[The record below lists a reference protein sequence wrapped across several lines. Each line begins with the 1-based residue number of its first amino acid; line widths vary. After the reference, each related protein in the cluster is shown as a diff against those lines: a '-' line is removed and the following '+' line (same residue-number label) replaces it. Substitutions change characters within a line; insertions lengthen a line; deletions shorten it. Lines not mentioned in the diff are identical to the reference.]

1 MPERPA
7 QTHDL
12 TSSFETLDSLLNT
25 LTDVLDIRE
34 VFDRVSDLVQRVLPH
49 DVLGVMEIS
58 EKGDHIRLLATAG
71 LPDRQTFEA
80 QVLAPDL
87 LTKPWNIAI
96 FDDVQQSIMPL
107 SSRIN
112 GQIVEVKVVEGQ
124 LVHAGDVLTV
134 IDPEDYRIAVDQA
147 AAELANA
154 EATARSCH
162 LNVPITSAGALS
174 VLDSAQASV
183 ANAQA
188 GVSAAEHNLEADKA
202 TLLQAEANAAKSD
215 ADLARYQQ
223 LVSKQDISRQQ
234 YDGAVSAA
242 RANQALVK
250 AAEARV
256 LAAQQASEQA
266 QGKLLQ
272 SRADLRNAQ
281 TAPQQISLTSAKAQ
295 AADSQVMQRKAQL
308 QQAQLNLSHTIIRSP
323 VTGIVGKR
331 SVEVGQNVGIGQEL
345 VDVVPLDD
353 IWITANFKET
363 QLSHIR
369 PGQNVEVKVD
379 AFGRKWS
386 GYVSNLGGGAG
397 SVFSLLPP
405 ENATGN
411 YVKVVQR
418 VPVRIDFDR
427 PADQAFNSDGLLKP
441 GLSVDAEVKI
451 R

>member
-1 MPERPA
+1 MSNHNLNSQNVGLLEREELIE
-7 QTHDL
+7 D
-12 TSSFETLDSLLNT
+12 FETEPKLRNDESVSGKPHAR
-25 LTDVLDIRE
+25 LTHRKKAAIA
-34 VFDRVSDLVQRVLPH
+34 
-49 DVLGVMEIS
+49 
-58 EKGDHIRLLATAG
+58 LLATAIAG
-71 LPDRQTFEA
+71 TSGYFLYNALQYQGTDDA
-80 QVLAPDL
+80 Q
-87 LTKPWNIAI
+87 IEGH
-96 FDDVQQSIMPL
+96 IMPL

-124 LVHAGDVLTV
+124 LVHAGDVLAV

-154 EATARSCH
+154 EATARSYH

-174 VLDSAQASV
+174 ILDSAQASV
-183 ANAQA
+183 TNAQA

-202 TLLQAEANAAKSD
+202 ALIQAEANAAKSD

-250 AAEARV
+250 VADARA
-256 LAAQQASEQA
+256 LAAQQSLEQA

-272 SRADLRNAQ
+272 SKADLRNAQ

-295 AADSQVMQRKAQL
+295 AADAQVMQHKAQW

-323 VTGIVGKR
+323 VTGIIGKR
-331 SVEVGQNVGIGQEL
+331 SVEAGQNVSIGQEL
-345 VDVVPLDD
+345 VDVVLLDD

-363 QLSHIR
+363 QLSHMR
-369 PGQNVEVKVD
+369 PGQKVDIKVD
-379 AFGRKWS
+379 AFGMKWP
-386 GYVSNLGGGAG
+386 GHVSNLGGGAG

-418 VPVRIDFDR
+418 VPVRVDFDR
-427 PADQAFNSDGLLKP
+427 AGGQPFNSDGLLKP
-441 GLSVDAEVKI
+441 GLSVDVEVKI